1 MRKQTEGSRRGV
13 GTRNEKSSRLAPGG
27 GPRCV
32 WRAGAGN
39 WAHLLHWERSG
50 LREVEQG
57 DLASPWGG
65 AWSSPRGRGDSSSAS
80 WASSE
85 LLRKGGTL
93 GLTQGSHEF
102 STVAAHGRRLSPF
115 SRRGIK
121 GEAGGAAAVRVGL
134 SQHSAYRVRAWCSA
148 LPLSLDDGLLGARQV
163 REAGAGACP
172 QCSEPQR
179 GQAAG

>member
-1 MRKQTEGSRRGV
+1 M
-13 GTRNEKSSRLAPGG
+13 
-27 GPRCV
+27 

-39 WAHLLHWERSG
+39 SAHLLHWERSG
-50 LREVEQG
+50 LWEVERG

-148 LPLSLDDGLLGARQV
+148 LPLSLADGLLLGARQV
-163 REAGAGACP
+163 CEAGAGACP

>member
-1 MRKQTEGSRRGV
+1 MRVEGRCRELGPS
-13 GTRNEKSSRLAPGG
+13 APLGAFWAAGG
-27 GPRCV
+27 G
-32 WRAGAGN
+32 A
-39 WAHLLHWERSG
+39 
-50 LREVEQG
+50 G

-93 GLTQGSHEF
+93 GLAQGSREF

-148 LPLSLDDGLLGARQV
+148 LPLSLADGLLGARQV

>member
-13 GTRNEKSSRLAPGG
+13 GTRNEKSSQLAPGG

-39 WAHLLHWERSG
+39 SAHLLHWERSG
-50 LREVEQG
+50 LREVERG

-93 GLTQGSHEF
+93 GLAQGSREF

-148 LPLSLDDGLLGARQV
+148 LPLSLADGLLGARQV